1 MKANK
6 RQVKGRLG
14 PLAATGALV
23 AGAMG
28 VLGMTAGPA
37 SAATTPDCSGQL
49 SGSNNLCVDGSG
61 GTLTVTP
68 SGTLGA
74 APLVVHGV
82 ANSFLGTLSSN
93 GTTSFPASGVNWISG
108 LSGTLAGITA
118 QIAFSDNGT
127 ATGTVNASTGQVSL
141 AGNLNVHLVSPAG
154 PCTYTQPFSVSGTL
168 SALTQS
174 GSVYK
179 ATGSVTQP
187 SAAISIN
194 NGTATGGGCGIAKS
208 VLTGATQTMTLPIT
222 VYTTLSPSSISAPP
236 PNNGSS
242 PGTSTG
248 TGTGTGTGTSTG
260 TGTGTTGATGASGAT
275 STVPSANTGE
285 PWSGWIWWAAVAAF
299 GMAGLGLMLGV
310 VRRRGVH
317 QRA

>member
-6 RQVKGRLG
+6 RQVKDRLG

-23 AGAMG
+23 AGAIG

-74 APLVVHGV
+74 APMVVHGV

-93 GTTSFPASGVNWISG
+93 GSTSFPAGGTNWIGG

-118 QIAFSDNGT
+118 QITISNDGT
-127 ATGTVNASTGQVSL
+127 ATGTANVSTDQVSVSL
-141 AGNLNVHLVSPAG
+141 AGNLTIHLVSSPG

-187 SAAISIN
+187 SVAIAIN
-194 NGTATGGGCGIAKS
+194 NGSATGGGCGIEKS
-208 VLTGATQTMTLPIT
+208 VLTGATQTLTLPIT
-222 VYTTLSPSSISAPP
+222 VYTTLSPSSISTPP
-236 PNNGSS
+236 ANNGGGSS
-242 PGTSTG
+242 SSGTGASTG
-248 TGTGTGTGTSTG
+248 TGTGTGT
-260 TGTGTTGATGASGAT
+260 TGASGAT

-285 PWSGWIWWAAVAAF
+285 PWSGWIWWAAVAAI